1 MLKTYR
7 MAIAVCACLL
17 LLVGC
22 KYTAFTHE
30 GAVKATTEEFF
41 RYLDKGQ
48 WNAAAEL
55 MDLSN
60 FEFSFANG
68 VSFPRGYPAK
78 EAYIQSLEAIQG
90 RAGMNCVIHKVKKL
104 KNGNIIVH
112 LSCIVA
118 ITENSTTLSFSRG
131 RWTASFL
138 WTKKDAVHWQLRSIH
153 ETSFREK
160 GNQT

>member
-7 MAIAVCACLL
+7 MAIAACACLL

-90 RAGMNCVIHKVKKL
+90 RAGMNCVIHKVKPCESSL
-104 KNGNIIVH
+104 IQHMVVFVSFIREYPCTRII
-112 LSCIVA
+112 
-118 ITENSTTLSFSRG
+118 
-131 RWTASFL
+131 
-138 WTKKDAVHWQLRSIH
+138 AVEFIKRRHFH
-153 ETSFREK
+153 YAV
-160 GNQT
+160 

>member
-7 MAIAVCACLL
+7 MAIAAFACLL
-17 LLVGC
+17 LLAGC

-48 WNAAAEL
+48 WNAAADL

-68 VSFPRGYPAK
+68 VSFGRGYPSK

-104 KNGNIIVH
+104 KKNKKLMPKKHVPTVRYLSSNKKVATVSKGGKIKGVKKGTCYVYAYAHNGV
-112 LSCIVA
+112 
-118 ITENSTTLSFSRG
+118 F
-131 RWTASFL
+131 
-138 WTKKDAVHWQLRSIH
+138 KKVKV
-153 ETSFREK
+153 TVK
-160 GNQT
+160 